1 MNSTWRIGITHHF
14 IGIRLIIFKT
24 ISSSSSGESLL
35 SPFAPKPHRCTVR
48 GTSAQIRGSSSP
60 PATMLAENCNIFI
73 TMVALWYVLL
83 RICIVYATLTTVERI
98 SLPTPSDFCELV
110 TGLDFTFSTSA
121 LGPIWYQ
128 WFHLCQF
135 IITWTRWAR
144 LLYRCWSALESRC
157 DVRTDQSKIREELR
171 TKTERC
177 LSEQK
182 IIIVVS
188 VLCAWMYQYYVPECT
203 ECIIT
208 MYLNAALCTWMYHYY
223 VPECISTMYLNV
235 GRFWLLELEV
245 PVLVSRNAV
254 PQSTGQRQTAILTIV
269 IMIGWPSEMKDDM
282 KEGKCWKWRNWHLL
296 KVEASGG
303 KEAPAS
309 LLVSLNGVG
318 DSAGSVA
325 ENSKFTFYF

>member
-1 MNSTWRIGITHHF
+1 M
-14 IGIRLIIFKT
+14 L
-24 ISSSSSGESLL
+24 
-35 SPFAPKPHRCTVR
+35 PY
-48 GTSAQIRGSSSP
+48 GTFYYMPYHIH
-60 PATMLAENCNIFI
+60 
-73 TMVALWYVLL
+73 
-83 RICIVYATLTTVERI
+83 ATLTTVERI

-121 LGPIWYQ
+121 LGPSCHH
-128 WFHLCQF
+128 WFHLFCQS

-254 PQSTGQRQTAILTIV
+254 PQSTGQRQTAILTII
-269 IMIGWPSEMKDDM
+269 IMIGWPSEMKDDISYM
-282 KEGKCWKWRNWHLL
+282 KEG
-296 KVEASGG
+296 
-303 KEAPAS
+303 
-309 LLVSLNGVG
+309 
-318 DSAGSVA
+318 
-325 ENSKFTFYF
+325 